1 LVEDLKGGQGT
12 DRLLLVEHEPVLTL
26 GRRTQESHVL
36 AGRDVLQAKGIAVH
50 EVERA
55 GDVTYHGPG
64 QLVVYPVID
73 LHRFR
78 KDVRWFSCRLL
89 TAVQAV
95 VESYGIE
102 THLRFGRE
110 TGVWTGPE
118 SAARGKIAALGVRI
132 ERWITFHGAALNVS
146 TDLAHFDLIVPCG
159 LGGVNVVSVESEL
172 GRPVEYAGA
181 KDRLLSSFAAAFDVD
196 LKEDLKLSELQAVAA
211 IGAES

>member
-1 LVEDLKGGQGT
+1 VEDLKNGQGA
-12 DRLLLVEHEPVLTL
+12 DRLLLVEHDPVLTL
-26 GRRTQESHVL
+26 GRRAQASHVL
-36 AGRDVLQAKGIAVH
+36 VGRDALQTKGIAVH

-78 KDVRWFSCRLL
+78 KDVRWFSCCLL
-89 TAVQAV
+89 TAVQAA

-146 TDLAHFDLIVPCG
+146 TDLTHFDLIVPCG
-159 LGGVNVVSVESEL
+159 LDGVRVVSLESEL
-172 GRPVEYAGA
+172 GHPVDLAEA

-196 LKEDLKLSELQAVAA
+196 LKEDHPLSKLQTVEASGV
-211 IGAES
+211 ES